1 VARCAELQ
9 PRHVPVFHQVDLV
22 DIEALQ
28 TTIAAVIGD
37 VGPITVL
44 VNNAAS
50 DDRHTWQEV
59 TPEYWDDRIAVN
71 LRHYFF
77 AIQADRGAALVDQLA
92 EGARHAPTFRAVD
105 LVDVEATQRVI
116 GELEAELGGFDVLV
130 NNAASDDRHTWQ
142 EMTADYWDDRLNTNL
157 RHYFFTIQSVAPGMI
172 ERGRGSIIN
181 VGSSSYMMQE
191 DFFPGYAIAKS
202 GVEGITR
209 TLARTF
215 GPEGVR
221 VNTVLPGW
229 VATER
234 QLEKWWSPEGEA
246 GTLAD
251 QAIKRRIY
259 PREFAQMVL
268 FLAADDGAACTAQQF
283 LVDGGRF

>member
-1 VARCAELQ
+1 MHSDPTAAPDTTYASYPSLVDRTVFITGGADGIGAGMVEEFVKQGSKVAFVDINAAAAAATLDRCAESSPRHQ
-9 PRHVPVFHQVDLV
+9 PRFYEVDLV
-22 DIEALQ
+22 DIPA
-28 TTIAAVIGD
+28 TTRVIETAIGD
-37 VGPITVL
+37 LGGITVL

-50 DDRHTWQEV
+50 DDRHTWDEM
-59 TPEYWDDRIAVN
+59 TPE
-71 LRHYFF
+71 
-77 AIQADRGAALVDQLA
+77 
-92 EGARHAPTFRAVD
+92 
-105 LVDVEATQRVI
+105 
-116 GELEAELGGFDVLV
+116 
-130 NNAASDDRHTWQ
+130 
-142 EMTADYWDDRLNTNL
+142 YWDDRLNTNL
-157 RHYFFTIQSVAPGMI
+157 RHYFFCIQAVAPQMI
-172 ERGRGSIIN
+172 DAGTGSIIN
-181 VGSSSYMMQE
+181 IGSSSYMMQE

-209 TLARTF
+209 TMARTF
-215 GPEGVR
+215 GPYGVR

-234 QLEKWWSPEGEA
+234 QLTKWWTPEGEA
-246 GTLAD
+246 GTLRD

>member
-1 VARCAELQ
+1 MTDPAAAPDATYASYPSLVDRTVFVTGGADGIGAGMVEQFVAQGAKVGFADINVAKAAETIARCAELD
-9 PRHVPVFHQVDLV
+9 PRYAPLFYEVDLV
-22 DIEALQ
+22 DVPALRATMAQ
-28 TTIAAVIGD
+28 AQADLG
-37 VGPITVL
+37 GMTVL

-50 DDRHTWQEV
+50 DERHTWEEM
-59 TPEYWDDRIAVN
+59 TPEYWDNRLNTN

-77 AIQADRGAALVDQLA
+77 AIQA
-92 EGARHAPTFRAVD
+92 
-105 LVDVEATQRVI
+105 
-116 GELEAELGGFDVLV
+116 
-130 NNAASDDRHTWQ
+130 
-142 EMTADYWDDRLNTNL
+142 
-157 RHYFFTIQSVAPGMI
+157 VAPQMI
-172 ERGRGSIIN
+172 EAGNGSIIN
-181 VGSSSYMMQE
+181 IGSSSYMMQE

-215 GPEGVR
+215 GPNNVR

-234 QLEKWWSPEGEA
+234 QLTKWWSPEGEE
-246 GTLAD
+246 GTLRD

-259 PREFAQMVL
+259 PAEFAQMVL

-283 LVDGGRF
+283 LVDGGRR